1 MTRAARAAARP
12 SGAPRAYA
20 TPRATDV
27 AATLHRLAVLLE
39 AGIAP
44 DRAWE
49 HVAAAGDAA
58 AVSVNARRGDG
69 MPLVAAIDACGGA
82 WRDAAAA
89 WSVAATV
96 GAPLARSLRSIGTAL
111 REAEETRDDVRVAL
125 AEPAATARLVSWLP
139 LVAVALALALGFDVV
154 STVLDPLGAVS
165 LGGGVALMAVAHRWT
180 RRLVARAQPPEDIAG
195 LSAEML
201 AIALS
206 GGVSIERAETVVRST
221 GAVPDI
227 EAQDVLALSRSAGAP
242 AVELLRATADFARHR
257 ARVDGRL
264 CAAHLSS
271 RLLLPLGVCTLPA
284 FLLIGVAPM
293 LLSVLRSTSIPL

>member
-1 MTRAARAAARP
+1 MSRAAR
-12 SGAPRAYA
+12 GAA
-20 TPRATDV
+20 TPTPPATEV

-49 HVAAAGDAA
+49 HVAAAGDRGAA
-58 AVSVNARRGDG
+58 SVCARRGEG
-69 MPLVAAIDACGGA
+69 VALVDAIAASGGA

-111 REAEETRDDVRVAL
+111 REAEQTRDDVRVAL

-139 LVAVALALALGFDVV
+139 LVAVVLGLALGFDIVA
-154 STVLDPLGAVS
+154 TVLDPLGAAS
-165 LGGGVALMAVAHRWT
+165 LVGGVALMLAARWWT
-180 RRLVARAQPPEDIAG
+180 RRLVARAQPPSEVAG
-195 LSAEML
+195 LGAEML

-206 GGVSIERAETVVRST
+206 GGVSIDRAEGVVRSA
-221 GAVPDI
+221 GAVSD
-227 EAQDVLALSRSAGAP
+227 ADARDVLALSRSAGAP
-242 AVELLRATADFARHR
+242 AVELLRATAELARHR
-257 ARVDGRL
+257 ARVDGRMR
-264 CAAHLSS
+264 AAHLSS

-293 LLSVLRSTSIPL
+293 LLSVMRSTSIPL